1 MGRGG
6 IGGAAAMAMAMETA
20 DPARAFVKDV
30 KRIIIKVGTAV
41 VTGMNGRLAM
51 GRLGSLCEQVKQ
63 LNFQGY
69 EVILVTSGAVGV
81 GRQRL
86 QYRKLIHSSFAD
98 LQNPQMNFDGKA
110 CAAVGQSVL
119 MAIYD
124 TLFSQLDVTSSQLLV
139 TDRDFKDPSFGDQ
152 LRETVFSLLD
162 LKVVPLFNEN
172 DAISTR
178 RQPYEDSSGIFW
190 DNDSLAALLAAELNA
205 DLLIMLSDVEG
216 LYSGPPSDP
225 QSKIIHTYVNE
236 KHGKLISFGEKSSVG
251 RGGMQAKVSAAANAA
266 SKGVPVVIAS
276 GFATDSIITV
286 LKGEKI
292 GTLFHNEANL
302 WACSKEA
309 TAREMAV
316 AARDC
321 SRRLQK
327 LSSEERKQIL
337 LDIADALEANED
349 AIRSENDADVE
360 AAQVAG
366 YEKSLVARMT
376 LKPGKITNLARSIR
390 KTADMEDPISHTLKR
405 TEVAKDL
412 VFEKAYCPLG
422 VLLIIFESRPDALVQ
437 IASLAI
443 RSGNGLLLKGGKE
456 VMRSNAILHKLDD
469 VIDLVIP
476 RGSKS
481 LVSQIK
487 ATTKIPVL
495 GHADG
500 ICHVYIDKSA
510 DMDMAKRIVLDAKI
524 DYPAA
529 CNAMETLLVH
539 KDLNKSEGLDDLL
552 VELEKEGVV
561 IYGGP
566 VAHDKLKVPKVD
578 SFRHE
583 YSSMACTVEFVDDV
597 QSAIDHINRYGSAH
611 TDCIITT
618 DRSAAE
624 AFLQQVDS
632 AAVFHNASTRFC
644 DGTRFGLGAEVGIS
658 TERIHARGPVG
669 VDGLLTTR
677 CILRGSG
684 QVVNGDKGV
693 ANNLRCGRN
702 EWLDSPFK
710 YPFLLFHATKFG
722 VVTSRMPI

>member
-1 MGRGG
+1 
-6 IGGAAAMAMAMETA
+6 META
-20 DPARAFVKDV
+20 DSTRAFVKDV

-41 VTGMNGRLAM
+41 VTGQNGRLAM

-98 LQNPQMNFDGKA
+98 LQNPQMDFDGKA
-110 CAAVGQSVL
+110 CAAVGQSGL

-139 TDRDFKDPSFGDQ
+139 TDRDFKDPNFGDQ
-152 LRETVFSLLD
+152 LRETVFALLD
-162 LKVVPLFNEN
+162 LKVIPLFNEN

-178 RQPYEDSSGIFW
+178 RQPYEDPSGIFW
-190 DNDSLAALLAAELNA
+190 DNDSLAALLAAELSA
-205 DLLIMLSDVEG
+205 DILIMLSDVEG

-236 KHGKLISFGEKSSVG
+236 KHGKLISFGEKSCVG
-251 RGGMQAKVSAAANAA
+251 RGGMQAKVVAAANAA

-276 GFATDSIITV
+276 GFATDTIIKV

-292 GTLFHNEANL
+292 GTLFHNEANS
-302 WACSKEA
+302 WECTKEA

-321 SRRLQK
+321 SRCLQK
-327 LSSEERKQIL
+327 LSSEERKKIL

-349 AIRSENDADVE
+349 AIRRENEADVE
-360 AAQVAG
+360 AAQDAG

-390 KTADMEDPISHTLKR
+390 AIADMEDPISHILKR

-456 VMRSNAILHKLDD
+456 AMRSNAILHKVITGAIPDSVGKKLIGLVTTKDEIADLLALDD

-476 RGSKS
+476 RGSKN

-510 DMDMAKRIVLDAKI
+510 DMDMAKRIVLDAKV

-529 CNAMETLLVH
+529 CNAMVH
-539 KDLNKSEGLDDLL
+539 L
-552 VELEKEGVV
+552 
-561 IYGGP
+561 
-566 VAHDKLKVPKVD
+566 
-578 SFRHE
+578 
-583 YSSMACTVEFVDDV
+583 
-597 QSAIDHINRYGSAH
+597 
-611 TDCIITT
+611 
-618 DRSAAE
+618 
-624 AFLQQVDS
+624 
-632 AAVFHNASTRFC
+632 
-644 DGTRFGLGAEVGIS
+644 
-658 TERIHARGPVG
+658 
-669 VDGLLTTR
+669 
-677 CILRGSG
+677 
-684 QVVNGDKGV
+684 
-693 ANNLRCGRN
+693 
-702 EWLDSPFK
+702 
-710 YPFLLFHATKFG
+710 
-722 VVTSRMPI
+722 